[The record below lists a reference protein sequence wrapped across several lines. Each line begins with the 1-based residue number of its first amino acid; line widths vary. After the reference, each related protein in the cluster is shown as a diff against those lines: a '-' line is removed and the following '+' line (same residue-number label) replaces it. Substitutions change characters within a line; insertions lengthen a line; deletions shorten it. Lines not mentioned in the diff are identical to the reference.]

1 MLYIVRRDAPR
12 TWSDVAR
19 GCRGRFFRSR
29 QDGLVVTCYAASESP
44 GEGEAG
50 ERGENSKPY
59 RDLQMLPAEESDLH
73 EAVGRWDA
81 RLKERG
87 VSKPLLSVGRHEIK
101 LTAL

>member
-1 MLYIVRRDAPR
+1 
-12 TWSDVAR
+12 
-19 GCRGRFFRSR
+19 
-29 QDGLVVTCYAASESP
+29 
-44 GEGEAG
+44 
-50 ERGENSKPY
+50 
-59 RDLQMLPAEESDLH
+59 MLPAEESDLH